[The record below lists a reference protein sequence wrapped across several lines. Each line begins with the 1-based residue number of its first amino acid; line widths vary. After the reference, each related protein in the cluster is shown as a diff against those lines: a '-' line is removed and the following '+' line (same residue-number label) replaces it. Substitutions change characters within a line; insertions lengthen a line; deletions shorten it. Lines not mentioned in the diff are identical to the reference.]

1 MKKTDS
7 KHENMI
13 RKRNIRNRVFK
24 MVSVGVVDEP
34 VNQMY
39 DILSISALL
48 LNLGASVMATFDNLQ
63 AQYGD
68 IFHIIEVVTVAFFAI
83 DCILRIYTAKCH
95 FPKETE
101 AGAIKKYIF
110 SLDGIIDILSFLPYY
125 LPFMFPNG
133 AAAFKMFRV
142 ARILRLFRINA
153 YYDSLNVITDVIKS
167 KSQQLMSSVF
177 IILVLMLGSSLC
189 MYSLEHDAQPEV
201 FSNAFSGVWWSM
213 STLLTVGYGDI
224 YPVTTLGKFFGII
237 IAFLGVGIVAIPTGI
252 ISAGFVEQYTHLST
266 VGDSTDTELNFIQVK
281 ITKNDDWAGKYI
293 KDLHLPDNIIIAA
306 LQRNNKTSIPKG
318 NTLIH
323 EGDQLVLGSEP
334 LQKDKF
340 INFKEMKLEYGHS
353 WIGLRIDELDISRTT
368 LIVMIRRGNKPLV
381 PRGNL
386 VLIEGDV
393 LFLYSVTKA
402 GIDL

>member
-1 MKKTDS
+1 MKKNNS
-7 KHENMI
+7 KNSNL
-13 RKRNIRNRVFK
+13 KFRNRVFK
-24 MVSVGVVDEP
+24 MISVGVVDEP

-39 DILSISALL
+39 DIISISSLI
-48 LNLGASVMATFDNLQ
+48 LNLGAAIMATFDNLQ
-63 AQYGD
+63 AKYGS
-68 IFHIIEVVTVAFFAI
+68 IFHIIEVITVAFFAI
-83 DCILRIYTAKCH
+83 DFILRVYTAKCH
-95 FPKETE
+95 FPEKTE

-110 SLDGIIDILSFLPYY
+110 SLDGIVDILSFLPYY
-125 LPFMFPNG
+125 LPFMFPTG

-177 IILVLMLGSSLC
+177 IIVVLMVGSSLC
-189 MYSLEHDAQPEV
+189 MYSIEHDAQPEV
-201 FSNAFSGVWWSM
+201 FSNAFSGIWWSM

-224 YPVTTLGKFFGII
+224 YPITAMGKFFGII

-252 ISAGFVEQYTHLST
+252 ISAGFVEQYTHLAT
-266 VGDSTDTELNFIQVK
+266 VGSSTDTELNFIQVK
-281 ITKNDDWAGKYI
+281 IDVDDSWSGMYV
-293 KDLHLPDNIIIAA
+293 KDLKLPANIIIAA
-306 LQRNNKTSIPKG
+306 LHRDNKTIVPKG
-318 NTLIH
+318 NTLIQ

-353 WIGLRIDELDISRTT
+353 WIGQRIDELDISRHTF
-368 LIVMIRRGNKPLV
+368 IVMIRRKNKPLV

-386 VLIEGDV
+386 ILMEGDI

>member
-83 DCILRIYTAKCH
+83 DFILRVYTAKCH

-133 AAAFKMFRV
+133 AVAFKMFRV

-386 VLIEGDV
+386 VLMEGDV
-393 LFLYSVTKA
+393 LFLYSVTKV

>member
-1 MKKTDS
+1 MKKNIS
-7 KHENMI
+7 KNSNL
-13 RKRNIRNRVFK
+13 KFRNRVFK
-24 MVSVGVVDEP
+24 MISVGVVDEP

-39 DILSISALL
+39 DIISISSLI
-48 LNLGASVMATFDNLQ
+48 LNLGAAIMATFDNLQ
-63 AQYGD
+63 AKYGS
-68 IFHIIEVVTVAFFAI
+68 IFHIIEVITVAFFAI
-83 DCILRIYTAKCH
+83 DFILRVYTAKCH
-95 FPKETE
+95 FPEKTE

-110 SLDGIIDILSFLPYY
+110 SLDGIVDILSFLPYY
-125 LPFMFPNG
+125 LPFMFPAG

-177 IILVLMLGSSLC
+177 IIVVLMVGSSLC
-189 MYSLEHDAQPEV
+189 MYSIEHDAQPEV
-201 FSNAFSGVWWSM
+201 FSNAFSGIWWSM

-224 YPVTTLGKFFGII
+224 YPITAMGKFFGII

-252 ISAGFVEQYTHLST
+252 ISAGFVEQYTHLAT
-266 VGDSTDTELNFIQVK
+266 VGSSTDTDLNFIQVK
-281 ITKNDDWAGKYI
+281 IDVDDSWSGMYV
-293 KDLHLPDNIIIAA
+293 KDLKLPANIIIAA
-306 LQRNNKTSIPKG
+306 LHRDNKTIVPKG
-318 NTLIH
+318 NTLIQ

-353 WIGLRIDELDISRTT
+353 WIGQRIDELDISRHTF
-368 LIVMIRRGNKPLV
+368 IVMIRRKNKPLV

-386 VLIEGDV
+386 ILMEGDI

>member
-83 DCILRIYTAKCH
+83 DFILRVYTAKCH

-133 AAAFKMFRV
+133 AVAFKMFRV

-281 ITKNDDWAGKYI
+281 ITENDDWAGKYI

-368 LIVMIRRGNKPLV
+368 LIVMIKRGNRPLV

-386 VLIEGDV
+386 VLMEGDV
-393 LFLYSVTKA
+393 LFLYSVTKV

>member
-1 MKKTDS
+1 
-7 KHENMI
+7 
-13 RKRNIRNRVFK
+13 
-24 MVSVGVVDEP
+24 
-34 VNQMY
+34 
-39 DILSISALL
+39 
-48 LNLGASVMATFDNLQ
+48 
-63 AQYGD
+63 
-68 IFHIIEVVTVAFFAI
+68 
-83 DCILRIYTAKCH
+83 
-95 FPKETE
+95 
-101 AGAIKKYIF
+101 
-110 SLDGIIDILSFLPYY
+110 
-125 LPFMFPNG
+125 MFPNG

-281 ITKNDDWAGKYI
+281 ITKSDDWAGKYI

-368 LIVMIRRGNKPLV
+368 FIVMIRRGNKPLV

-386 VLIEGDV
+386 VLAEGDI
-393 LFLYSVTKA
+393 LFLYSITKA

>member
-1 MKKTDS
+1 
-7 KHENMI
+7 MI
-13 RKRNIRNRVFK
+13 
-24 MVSVGVVDEP
+24 SVGVVDEP

-39 DILSISALL
+39 DIISISSLI
-48 LNLGASVMATFDNLQ
+48 LNLGAAIMATFDNLQ
-63 AQYGD
+63 AKYGS
-68 IFHIIEVVTVAFFAI
+68 IFHIIEVITVAFFAI
-83 DCILRIYTAKCH
+83 DFILRVYTAKCH
-95 FPKETE
+95 FPEKTE

-110 SLDGIIDILSFLPYY
+110 SLDGIVDILSFLPYY
-125 LPFMFPNG
+125 LPFMFPTG

-177 IILVLMLGSSLC
+177 IIVVLMVGSSLC
-189 MYSLEHDAQPEV
+189 MYSIEHDAQPEV
-201 FSNAFSGVWWSM
+201 FSNAFSGIWWSM

-224 YPVTTLGKFFGII
+224 YPITAMGKFFGII

-252 ISAGFVEQYTHLST
+252 ISAGFVEQYTHLAT
-266 VGDSTDTELNFIQVK
+266 VGSSTDTELNFIQVK
-281 ITKNDDWAGKYI
+281 IDVDDSWSGMYV
-293 KDLHLPDNIIIAA
+293 KDLKLPANIIIAA
-306 LQRNNKTSIPKG
+306 LHRDNKTIVPKG
-318 NTLIH
+318 NTLIQ

-353 WIGLRIDELDISRTT
+353 WIGQRIDELDISRHTF
-368 LIVMIRRGNKPLV
+368 IVMIRRKNKPLV

-386 VLIEGDV
+386 ILMEGDI

>member
-83 DCILRIYTAKCH
+83 DFILRVYTAKCH

-133 AAAFKMFRV
+133 AVAFKMFRV

-189 MYSLEHDAQPEV
+189 MYSLEHDAQTEV

-281 ITKNDDWAGKYI
+281 ITENDDWAGKYI

-368 LIVMIRRGNKPLV
+368 LIVMIKRGNRPLV

-386 VLIEGDV
+386 VLMEGDV
-393 LFLYSVTKA
+393 LFLYSVTKV

>member
-83 DCILRIYTAKCH
+83 DFILRVYTAKCH

-133 AAAFKMFRV
+133 AVAFKMFRV

-281 ITKNDDWAGKYI
+281 ITENDDWAGKYI

-386 VLIEGDV
+386 VLMEGDV

>member
-83 DCILRIYTAKCH
+83 DFILRVYTAKCH

-133 AAAFKMFRV
+133 AVAFKMFRV

-281 ITKNDDWAGKYI
+281 ITENDDWAGKYI

-386 VLIEGDV
+386 VLMEGDV
-393 LFLYSVTKA
+393 LFLYSVTKV

>member
-1 MKKTDS
+1 MKKNNS
-7 KHENMI
+7 KNSNL
-13 RKRNIRNRVFK
+13 KFRNRVFK
-24 MVSVGVVDEP
+24 MISVGVVDEP

-39 DILSISALL
+39 DIISISSLI
-48 LNLGASVMATFDNLQ
+48 LNLGAAIMATFNNLQ
-63 AQYGD
+63 AKYGS
-68 IFHIIEVVTVAFFAI
+68 IFHIIEVITVAFFAI
-83 DCILRIYTAKCH
+83 DFILRVYTAKCH
-95 FPKETE
+95 FPEKTE

-110 SLDGIIDILSFLPYY
+110 SLDGIVDILSFLPYY
-125 LPFMFPNG
+125 LPFMFPAG

-177 IILVLMLGSSLC
+177 IIVVLMVGSSLC
-189 MYSLEHDAQPEV
+189 MYSIEHDAQPEV
-201 FSNAFSGVWWSM
+201 FSNAFSGIWWSM

-224 YPVTTLGKFFGII
+224 YPITAMGKFFGII

-252 ISAGFVEQYTHLST
+252 ISAGFVEQYTHLAT
-266 VGDSTDTELNFIQVK
+266 VGSSTDTELNFIQVK
-281 ITKNDDWAGKYI
+281 IGDTDAWSGKSI
-293 KDLHLPDNIIIAA
+293 RELKLPENIIIAA
-306 LQRNNKTSIPKG
+306 LHRNNKTIIPKG
-318 NTLIH
+318 NTQIQ
-323 EGDQLVLGSEP
+323 EGDQIVLGSEP

-353 WIGLRIDELDISRTT
+353 WIGQRIDELDISRQT
-368 LIVMIRRGNKPLV
+368 LIVMIRRENKPIV

-386 VLIEGDV
+386 KLAEGDII
-393 LFLYSVTKA
+393 FLYSETKA

>member
-13 RKRNIRNRVFK
+13 RKRNIRNKVFK

-48 LNLGASVMATFDNLQ
+48 LNLGASVMATFNNLQ

-83 DCILRIYTAKCH
+83 DFVLRVYTAKCH

-368 LIVMIRRGNKPLV
+368 FIVMIRRGNKPLV

-386 VLIEGDV
+386 VLMEGDV